1 MAGTSLSS
9 NVGHD
14 FYTVGLTSIFPVETT
29 VRRSLVGRL
38 CPDRSAQV
46 PRPTDAHRNQR
57 SPSADTLW
65 HTNSGCRQR
74 RRNGPR
80 WVRPQVINTLV
91 RSYRACRRIE
101 RVDHGS
107 VAAGSRSWGMAKSY
121 RPVLRDQPMLMP
133 VDMREW
139 LPPDHLAWFV
149 IDTIEAL
156 DTSALEGTRRR
167 GGAGAAGYDPSMLL
181 ALLV

>member
-1 MAGTSLSS
+1 GASSYSRIRRRRSNRCDLGNRRDLGQRAQLLTAADMAGTSLSS

-14 FYTVGLTSIFPVETT
+14 FCTVGLTSIFPVETT

-91 RSYRACRRIE
+91 RSYNRI
-101 RVDHGS
+101 S
-107 VAAGSRSWGMAKSY
+107 SNK
-121 RPVLRDQPMLMP
+121 
-133 VDMREW
+133 
-139 LPPDHLAWFV
+139 
-149 IDTIEAL
+149 
-156 DTSALEGTRRR
+156 
-167 GGAGAAGYDPSMLL
+167 
-181 ALLV
+181 